1 MVRKYI
7 RRLIRLFRE
16 YRARRIV
23 ESYKG
28 GIFIGGKTSL
38 TSKTV
43 LGSNVNF
50 NGMKIRG
57 HGRVVFGDNF
67 HSGEECLIITS
78 NHNFDH
84 GEAIPY
90 DNTSVDKDVVIGDN
104 VWFGSRVLVLGGVTI
119 GEGAIIQAGAV
130 VVKDIPPLAIVGG
143 SPAAVFKYRNK
154 EHYYNLKDARR
165 FH

>member
-1 MVRKYI
+1 MIRKCI
-7 RRLIRLFRE
+7 RRIVRLFRE

-23 ESYKG
+23 ESYNG
-28 GIFIGGKTSL
+28 RIFIGGKTCL

-57 HGRVVFGDNF
+57 NGRVIIGDNF

-78 NHNFDH
+78 NHNFDY

-90 DNTSVDKDVVIGDN
+90 DNTNIDKEVVFGDN
-104 VWFGSRVLVLGGVTI
+104 VWLGSRVLVLGGVTI
-119 GEGAIIQAGAV
+119 GEGAIIQAGSV
-130 VVKDIPPLAIVGG
+130 VVKDIPPLAIAGG
-143 SPAAVFKYRNK
+143 SPATVFKYRDK
-154 EHYYNLKDARR
+154 EHYYRLKEAGR